1 MGAYLSH
8 KQQVWWSRV
17 RRLGML
23 RFILLYG
30 VLGWG
35 GLSAAIW
42 IVWMWLS
49 PTKEYLVGAFF
60 SDPLFFVV
68 TVLLGGLMFG
78 FLLWHVNEIS
88 YRQALEDQANDQ

>member
-1 MGAYLSH
+1 MGAYMSQ

-23 RFILLYG
+23 RFVLLYG

-49 PTKEYLVGAFF
+49 ATKEYFARTFF
-60 SDPLFFVV
+60 SQPLMFVIAV
-68 TVLLGGLMFG
+68 VLGGLTFG
-78 FLLWHVNEIS
+78 FLLWHVNEIR